1 MTKQRITDADYAN
14 ALVAGRAEAETE
26 IRAQSVRYVPERDA
40 LEIVTTRNA
49 GFLIPLQWVGVLQDA
64 SQEDLAGLE
73 LCPDGSAIAL
83 EDRDIHISVNGLLT
97 AVLPAILPAP
107 SIATLFAS
115 RGGKATSPAKQS
127 SAQVNGRKGGR
138 PRKARRD
145 EAA

>member
-14 ALVAGRAEAETE
+14 ALAAGRAEAETE

-40 LEIVTTRNA
+40 IEIVTTRNA
-49 GFLIPLQWVGVLQDA
+49 GFLIPLQWVGALQDV
-64 SQEDLAGLE
+64 STEDLAGLE
-73 LCPDGSAIAL
+73 PWPDGSAFAL

-97 AVLPAILPAP
+97 AVLPAMLPAP
-107 SIATLFAS
+107 SVAALFAS
-115 RGGKATSPAKQS
+115 RGGKATSSAKRS

-138 PRKARRD
+138 PRKAGRD